1 MLITVIHYL
10 QHLLNQKAQ
19 SCDNAKVLG
28 RCQKWMDWKPKKA
41 DVTPNSRQCEIL
53 FASQIKW
60 VNQKRRKN
68 CQMLWLND
76 KSKSSVQ
83 GKLTSFGKR
92 RGWGWGNRVFFFFFF
107 FWPGLIHSW
116 VMYNCINLELQST
129 VRTYGCWLL

>member
-19 SCDNAKVLG
+19 SCDNANVLG

-107 FWPGLIHSW
+107 DRAFYIHESCIIW
-116 VMYNCINLELQST
+116 YTWNCNPRSEPT
-129 VRTYGCWLL
+129 AAGC